1 MVLRFGLFT
10 SLLSSHAENTINSTY
25 SKYVDSGIKKFRRE
39 INRAQQFRKSG
50 MKLICVDLKMMRFLT
65 DRVQLDPDANKLA
78 TFSEI

>member
-1 MVLRFGLFT
+1 
-10 SLLSSHAENTINSTY
+10 
-25 SKYVDSGIKKFRRE
+25 VDSGIKKFRRE